1 MNIHLITPVNPEPI
15 HQPIHRPL
23 YVLFLLVNTSEYLH
37 GPEGIHLG
45 NEQLDIHFLLLLYKQ
60 YDWVLLIDRYR
71 YILLIP
77 VCYTGIIT

>member
-37 GPEGIHLG
+37 GPEGIHLDNG
-45 NEQLDIHFLLLLYKQ
+45 YPFPVAAIQAVFYSFLYNTQELTSLDVMQKL
-60 YDWVLLIDRYR
+60 
-71 YILLIP
+71 
-77 VCYTGIIT
+77 